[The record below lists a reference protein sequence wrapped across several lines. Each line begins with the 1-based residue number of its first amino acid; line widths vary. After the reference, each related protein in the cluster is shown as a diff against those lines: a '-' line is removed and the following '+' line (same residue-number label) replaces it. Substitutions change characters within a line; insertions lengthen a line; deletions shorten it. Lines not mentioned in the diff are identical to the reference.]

1 MKKDLGLYIHIPFCV
16 KKCEYCDFL
25 SWNAEEEE
33 RQQYVAALLSEI
45 ESYREFAKGYRVSTI
60 FIGGGTPSV
69 LLPKQMEDIL
79 QKIYEIFELERRAEI
94 TIEVNPGTVDEEKL
108 QCYKENGVNR
118 LSMGLQSV
126 KDEKLRLLGRIHT
139 YQEFVESYELARKAG
154 FDNISI
160 DLISSVPGQT
170 LQEWK
175 EELETAA
182 AQNPEHISVYQLIIE
197 EGTPFY
203 EKYAEHPELLPDEET
218 SREIYLWTGKFLKE
232 AGYEQYEISNYAKP
246 GKESRHNLKYWERG
260 DYLGLGLG
268 AASMVRNIRMS
279 NTKDMRTYL
288 ERCDKPKTMREDVQF
303 LEEPRQMEEFMFLGL
318 RKTRGVSKK
327 EFKRIFGREMDMVYE
342 KALHKCLENG
352 MLLEHKDRIFLS
364 EEGTLLSNMVLSE
377 FLLQNKNR
385 KNRGGIV

>member
-16 KKCEYCDFL
+16 RKCEYCDFL
-25 SWNAEEEE
+25 SWSAGEEE
-33 RQQYVAALLSEI
+33 REQYVEALLLEI
-45 ESYREFAKGYRVSTI
+45 ESYREFAKGYRVSTV

-69 LLPKQMEDIL
+69 LLPKQMERIL
-79 QKIYEIFELERRAEI
+79 QKVYEVFELEKRPEI
-94 TIEVNPGTVDEEKL
+94 TIEINPGTVNEEKL

-126 KDEKLRLLGRIHT
+126 NNEKLRLLGRIHT
-139 YQEFVESYELARKAG
+139 YQDFVGSYELARKVG
-154 FDNISI
+154 FDNISL
-160 DLISSVPGQT
+160 DLISSIPGQT
-170 LQEWK
+170 LQDWK
-175 EELETAA
+175 KELETAV
-182 AQNPEHISVYQLIIE
+182 AQKPEHISVYQLIIE

-203 EKYAEHPELLPDEET
+203 EKYVEHPELLPDEET

-232 AGYEQYEISNYAKP
+232 AGYEQYEISNYTKP

-279 NTKDMRTYL
+279 NTKDMKTYL
-288 ERCDKPKTMREDVQF
+288 ERCTQPKTMREDVQF

-327 EFKRIFGREMDMVYE
+327 EFRRTFGREMDMVYE

-377 FLLQNKNR
+377 FLFDL
-385 KNRGGIV
+385 

>member
-79 QKIYEIFELERRAEI
+79 QKIYEIFELERRPEI
-94 TIEVNPGTVDEEKL
+94 TVEVNPGTVDEEKL

-377 FLLQNKNR
+377 FLFDL
-385 KNRGGIV
+385 

>member
-25 SWNAEEEE
+25 SWSAGEEE
-33 RQQYVAALLSEI
+33 REQYVNALLSEI
-45 ESYREFAKGYRVSTI
+45 ESYKEFAKGYRVSTV

-69 LLPKQMEDIL
+69 LLPKQMERIL
-79 QKIYEIFELERRAEI
+79 QKVYEVFDLEKRPEI

-108 QCYKENGVNR
+108 QCYKENKINR
-118 LSMGLQSV
+118 LSIGLQSV
-126 KDEKLRLLGRIHT
+126 KDDKLRLLGRIHT
-139 YQEFVESYELARKAG
+139 YQDFVDSYELARKVG
-154 FDNISI
+154 FDNISL
-160 DLISSVPGQT
+160 DLISSIPGQN

-182 AQNPEHISVYQLIIE
+182 AQKPEHISVYQLIIE

-232 AGYEQYEISNYAKP
+232 AGYEQYEISNYAKS

-279 NTKDMRTYL
+279 NTKDMKVYL
-288 ERCDKPKTMREDVQF
+288 ERCSQPKTMREDVQF

-318 RKTRGVSKK
+318 RKTRGISKK
-327 EFKRIFGREMDMVYE
+327 EFRRIFGRDIDMVYE

-352 MLLEHKDRIFLS
+352 MLVEHKDWISLS
-364 EEGTLLSNMVLSE
+364 EEGVLLSNAVLSE
-377 FLLQNKNR
+377 FLFDK
-385 KNRGGIV
+385 

>member
-16 KKCEYCDFL
+16 RKCEYCDFL
-25 SWNAEEEE
+25 SWSAGEEE
-33 RQQYVAALLSEI
+33 REQYVEALLLEI
-45 ESYREFAKGYRVSTI
+45 ESYREFAKGYRVSTV

-69 LLPKQMEDIL
+69 LLPKQMERIL
-79 QKIYEIFELERRAEI
+79 QKVYEVFELEKRPEI
-94 TIEVNPGTVDEEKL
+94 TIEINPGTVNEEKL

-126 KDEKLRLLGRIHT
+126 NNEKLRLLGRIHT
-139 YQEFVESYELARKAG
+139 YQDFVGSYELARKVG
-154 FDNISI
+154 FDNISL
-160 DLISSVPGQT
+160 DLISSIPGQT
-170 LQEWK
+170 LQDWK
-175 EELETAA
+175 KELETAV
-182 AQNPEHISVYQLIIE
+182 AQKPEHISVYQLIIE

-203 EKYAEHPELLPDEET
+203 EKYVEHPELLPDEET

-232 AGYEQYEISNYAKP
+232 AGYEQYEISNYTKP

-260 DYLGLGLG
+260 DYLGLRLG

-279 NTKDMRTYL
+279 NTKDMKTYL
-288 ERCDKPKTMREDVQF
+288 ERCTQPKTMREDVQF

-327 EFKRIFGREMDMVYE
+327 EFRRTFGREMNMVYE

-377 FLLQNKNR
+377 FLFDL
-385 KNRGGIV
+385 

>member
-175 EELETAA
+175 EEQQRKIRSIFLY
-182 AQNPEHISVYQLIIE
+182 IS
-197 EGTPFY
+197 
-203 EKYAEHPELLPDEET
+203 LLLK
-218 SREIYLWTGKFLKE
+218 RERLFMKNM
-232 AGYEQYEISNYAKP
+232 Q
-246 GKESRHNLKYWERG
+246 
-260 DYLGLGLG
+260 
-268 AASMVRNIRMS
+268 NIRS
-279 NTKDMRTYL
+279 FCLMRRPA
-288 ERCDKPKTMREDVQF
+288 EK
-303 LEEPRQMEEFMFLGL
+303 
-318 RKTRGVSKK
+318 S
-327 EFKRIFGREMDMVYE
+327 IFGQ
-342 KALHKCLENG
+342 AN
-352 MLLEHKDRIFLS
+352 F
-364 EEGTLLSNMVLSE
+364 
-377 FLLQNKNR
+377 
-385 KNRGGIV
+385 

>member
-25 SWNAEEEE
+25 SWNAGEEE

-79 QKIYEIFELERRAEI
+79 QKIYEIFELERRPEI
-94 TIEVNPGTVDEEKL
+94 TVEVNPGTVDEEKL

-139 YQEFVESYELARKAG
+139 YQELVESYELARKAG

-246 GKESRHNLKYWERG
+246 GKESRHNLKYWERE

-342 KALHKCLENG
+342 KALHKCLKNG
-352 MLLEHKDRIFLS
+352 MLLAHKDRIFLS

-377 FLLQNKNR
+377 FLFDL
-385 KNRGGIV
+385 

>member
-69 LLPKQMEDIL
+69 LLPKQMENIL
-79 QKIYEIFELERRAEI
+79 QKIYEIFELERRPEI
-94 TIEVNPGTVDEEKL
+94 TVEVNPGTVDEEKL

-246 GKESRHNLKYWERG
+246 GKESRHNLKYWERE

-377 FLLQNKNR
+377 FLFDL
-385 KNRGGIV
+385 

>member
-1 MKKDLGLYIHIPFCV
+1 MKKDLGLYIHIPFCAR
-16 KKCEYCDFL
+16 KCEYCDFL
-25 SWNAEEEE
+25 SWSAGEEE
-33 RQQYVAALLSEI
+33 REQYVEALLLEI
-45 ESYREFAKGYRVSTI
+45 ESYREFAKGYRVSTV

-69 LLPKQMEDIL
+69 LLPKQMERIL
-79 QKIYEIFELERRAEI
+79 QKVYEVFELEKRPEI
-94 TIEVNPGTVDEEKL
+94 TIEINPGTVNEEKL

-126 KDEKLRLLGRIHT
+126 NNEKLRLLGRIHT
-139 YQEFVESYELARKAG
+139 YQDFVGSYELARKVG
-154 FDNISI
+154 FDNISL
-160 DLISSVPGQT
+160 DLISSIPGQT
-170 LQEWK
+170 LQDWK
-175 EELETAA
+175 KELETAT
-182 AQNPEHISVYQLIIE
+182 AQKPEHISVYQLIIE

-232 AGYEQYEISNYAKP
+232 AGYEQYEISNYTKS

-279 NTKDMRTYL
+279 NTKDMKTYL
-288 ERCDKPKTMREDVQF
+288 ERCTQPKTMREDVQF

-327 EFKRIFGREMDMVYE
+327 EFRRTFGREMDMVYE
-342 KALHKCLENG
+342 KALYKCLENG

-377 FLLQNKNR
+377 FLFDL
-385 KNRGGIV
+385 

>member
-1 MKKDLGLYIHIPFCV
+1 MKKDLGLYVHIPFCV
-16 KKCEYCDFL
+16 RKCEYCDFL
-25 SWNAEEEE
+25 SWSAGEEE
-33 RQQYVAALLSEI
+33 REQYVNALLSEF
-45 ESYREFAKGYRVSTI
+45 ESYRDFVKGYRVSTI
-60 FIGGGTPSV
+60 FVGGGTPSV
-69 LLPKQMEDIL
+69 LRPKQMERIL
-79 QKIYEIFELERRAEI
+79 QKIYEVFELEKRPEI

-108 QCYKENGVNR
+108 QCYKANGVNR

-139 YQEFVESYELARKAG
+139 YQEFAESYELARKVG

-175 EELETAA
+175 EELEIAA
-182 AQNPEHISVYQLIIE
+182 VQNPEHISVYQLIIE

-218 SREIYLWTGKFLKE
+218 SREIYLWTGRFLKE

-279 NTKDMRTYL
+279 NTKDMKTYL

-327 EFKRIFGREMDMVYE
+327 EFRRIFGREMDMVYE

-377 FLLQNKNR
+377 FLFD
-385 KNRGGIV
+385 

>member
-25 SWNAEEEE
+25 SWNAGEEE

-69 LLPKQMEDIL
+69 LLPKQMENIL
-79 QKIYEIFELERRAEI
+79 QKIYEIFELERRPEI
-94 TIEVNPGTVDEEKL
+94 TVEVNPGTVDEEKL

-246 GKESRHNLKYWERG
+246 GKESRHNLKYWERE

-377 FLLQNKNR
+377 FLFDL
-385 KNRGGIV
+385 

>member
-1 MKKDLGLYIHIPFCV
+1 MKKDLGLYIHIPFCAR
-16 KKCEYCDFL
+16 KCEYCDFL
-25 SWNAEEEE
+25 SWSAGEEE
-33 RQQYVAALLSEI
+33 REQYVEALLLEI
-45 ESYREFAKGYRVSTI
+45 ESYREFAKGYRVSTV

-69 LLPKQMEDIL
+69 LLPKQMERIL
-79 QKIYEIFELERRAEI
+79 QKVYEVFELEKRPEI
-94 TIEVNPGTVDEEKL
+94 TIEINPGTVNEEKL

-126 KDEKLRLLGRIHT
+126 NNEKLRLLGRIHT
-139 YQEFVESYELARKAG
+139 YQDFVGSYELARKVG
-154 FDNISI
+154 FDNISL
-160 DLISSVPGQT
+160 DLISSIPGQT
-170 LQEWK
+170 LQDWK
-175 EELETAA
+175 KELETAT
-182 AQNPEHISVYQLIIE
+182 AQKPEHISVYQLIIE

-232 AGYEQYEISNYAKP
+232 AGYEQYEISNYTKS

-279 NTKDMRTYL
+279 NTKDMKTYL
-288 ERCDKPKTMREDVQF
+288 ERCSQPKTMREDVQF

-327 EFKRIFGREMDMVYE
+327 EFRRTFGREMDMVYE

-377 FLLQNKNR
+377 FLFDL
-385 KNRGGIV
+385 

>member
-25 SWNAEEEE
+25 SWNAGEEE

-69 LLPKQMEDIL
+69 LLPKQMENIL
-79 QKIYEIFELERRAEI
+79 QKIYEIFELERRPEI
-94 TIEVNPGTVDEEKL
+94 TVEVNPGTVDEEKL

-232 AGYEQYEISNYAKP
+232 AGYGQYEISNYAKP

-279 NTKDMRTYL
+279 NTKYMRTYL

-377 FLLQNKNR
+377 FLFDL
-385 KNRGGIV
+385 

>member
-25 SWNAEEEE
+25 SWNAGEEE

-79 QKIYEIFELERRAEI
+79 QKIYEIFELERRPEI
-94 TIEVNPGTVDEEKL
+94 TVEVNPGTVDEEKL

-246 GKESRHNLKYWERG
+246 GKESRHNLKYWEHG

-377 FLLQNKNR
+377 FLFDL
-385 KNRGGIV
+385 